1 MTQTTMCPTQDEVYS
16 VADIRAEFKAI
27 QSILPKP
34 DELLQV
40 NHSTDVLR
48 ERIEAMNKQSAKAD
62 AGSVPIPLP
71 RWLRPK
77 DDSKRVEPHN
87 ALRVFLENEP
97 REIREQ
103 GCSRIVSS
111 TIRMLSCGNLHQQLR
126 LPADVIRDQFNR
138 AFEGIPANFGKA
150 EEVRKSIKHRS
161 LPVPNFFLDPEDP
174 RQFPPHIALL
184 VVLQE
189 AEDESAHMKSAVYDA
204 LWSCIA
210 LVALLL
216 RLVLEVIGGAGAIWG
231 GSEVFGFRNKN
242 NGHIWCIASIAVGIF
257 CLLRFVVLNA
267 PQEEDEGD
275 ILGAAGPWS
284 LRPRR
289 RLRGIFEHPFH
300 FFLRARPAMA
310 VPYQAD
316 RTQVDIAV

>member
-1 MTQTTMCPTQDEVYS
+1 MFPTQDEGYS

-27 QSILPKP
+27 QSLLPKP

-40 NHSTDVLR
+40 KHSTDMLR
-48 ERIEAMNKQSAKAD
+48 EHIEGRNKQAAEAD
-62 AGSVPIPLP
+62 ASSNPIPVP
-71 RWLRPK
+71 RWLRQK
-77 DDSKRVEPHN
+77 DDSKRIEPHN
-87 ALRVFLENEP
+87 ALRILLENEP
-97 REIREQ
+97 RQLREH
-103 GCSRIVSS
+103 GCSCIVSS
-111 TIRMLSCGNLHQQLR
+111 TIRLLSCGNLHQQMR

-150 EEVRKSIKHRS
+150 DEVRKSIKHRS
-161 LPVPNFFLDPEDP
+161 LPVPNFFMDPEDP
-174 RQFPPHIALL
+174 RQFPPHVALL

-189 AEDESAHMKSAVYDA
+189 AEDESAHMKSAFYDA
-204 LWSCIA
+204 VWSCIA
-210 LVALLL
+210 LVALVL

-231 GSEVFGFRNKN
+231 GSEVFGFRNKG
-242 NGHIWCIASIAVGIF
+242 NGQIWCVASIAVGIF

-284 LRPRR
+284 LRPRS

-300 FFLRARPAMA
+300 FFVRARPAMA
-310 VPYQAD
+310 GPQQAD
-316 RTQVDIAV
+316 SLDLAV